1 MTKQEKYNKF
11 FMDVALRTA
20 ENSYARRMK
29 VGSVLVKDFR
39 IVATGWQGTPAG
51 FDNACEE
58 KIDPDGP
65 DEVFNLKTKQ
75 DVIHSEANIIYFC
88 AKHGIKTDG
97 TTLYITLSPCVNCA
111 LAIIQAGIKRVYY
124 HVPYRDD
131 SGIKVLRKAGIMID
145 EL

>member
-58 KIDPDGP
+58 KIDLDGP
-65 DEVFNLKTKQ
+65 DEVSNLKTKT

-131 SGIKVLRKAGIMID
+131 SGIKILRKAGIMVD